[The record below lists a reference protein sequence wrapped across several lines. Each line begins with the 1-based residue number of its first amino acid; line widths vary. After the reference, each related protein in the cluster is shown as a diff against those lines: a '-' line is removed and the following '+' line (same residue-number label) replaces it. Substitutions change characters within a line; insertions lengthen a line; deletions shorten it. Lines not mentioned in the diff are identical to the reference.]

1 MISEDREK
9 QFENAEVDE
18 EGPFVWNLQGTEK
31 VRPTRKKY
39 EDDDEEEDGLEEH
52 EDTEWFFEKFVIFG
66 LGMLRDPTGRPT
78 PEAFLA
84 ACDRRFLN
92 ISIPENALLMLDV
105 FNYAA
110 TGRSQALS
118 KKK

>member
-9 QFENAEVDE
+9 QFENADVDD

-31 VRPTRKKY
+31 VRPSRKKEAEEDE
-39 EDDDEEEDGLEEH
+39 EDDGLDQH
-52 EDTEWFFEKFVIFG
+52 EDTEWFFEMFGRFG

-78 PEAFLA
+78 PEAFVA
-84 ACDRRFLN
+84 ACSPLLMN
-92 ISIPENALLMLDV
+92 QAIPENTLLLWDI
-105 FNYAA
+105 FNHAA
-110 TGRSQALS
+110 TGRAQALS